1 MSIGDEHDIEALRR
15 IGAIVASALEHMRR
29 EARPG
34 MTTRELDLLG
44 EAFLMRHGARSA
56 PKLTYNFPG
65 TTCISV
71 NHEVAHG
78 IPGERVLREGDL
90 VNIDVSA
97 EKDGYFGDTG
107 ASFVLCASRPN
118 LERLLQATREA
129 RDAGIA
135 AARHG
140 ARLSDIG
147 KAVEKVARKHGYVVI
162 RNLGSHGVGRALHEE
177 PKHIPNHFDPSER
190 RILSKGMVITI
201 EPFLTTGPDTA
212 KDAGDGWT
220 LQLPRS
226 HRGAQFEHTIV
237 ITEDAPLVM
246 TQVDEAL
253 LA

>member
-1 MSIGDEHDIEALRR
+1 MTIGGEHDIHALRR

-29 EARPG
+29 QALPG
-34 MTTRELDLLG
+34 MTTRELDDLG
-44 EAFLMRHGARSA
+44 AAFLTKHKARSA

-78 IPGERVLREGDL
+78 IPGNRVLREGDL

-107 ASFVLCASRPN
+107 ASFVLGATRPQ

-129 RDAGIA
+129 RDAGMA

-140 ARLSDIG
+140 AKLSDIG
-147 KAVEKVARKHGYVVI
+147 KAVEKVARKYGYVVI

-177 PKHIPNHFDPSER
+177 PKHIPNHFDPAEKR
-190 RILSKGMVITI
+190 VLSKGMVVTI

-212 KDAGDGWT
+212 KSASDGWT
-220 LQLPRS
+220 LQLPRN

-237 ITEDAPLVM
+237 VTEEAPLVM
-246 TQVDEAL
+246 TQVDEGLFA
-253 LA
+253 